1 MPRTKD
7 KDYISLDYDRVVHE
21 TYEGEVDQGAVLLAF
36 GDEEVWIPK
45 STIDPEFFP
54 LEITGGEVAVEFWM
68 VQQKE
73 LEDYES

>member
-1 MPRTKD
+1 MP
-7 KDYISLDYDRVVHE
+7 KDYISLNYDRVIHE

-54 LEITGGEVAVEFWM
+54 LEKDGGEVAVEFWM
-68 VQQKE
+68 VESKS